1 MPPISPSPHPLWGTG
16 PSPEPMGL
24 HGRQQNQSGQAL
36 GWWWRRTFTSHP
48 GRDLGQAPTWKRGAT
63 VDSASQRALATRR
76 TALGRGGGG
85 GGNSVELLC
94 GGSVSYVVIG
104 SQIPGQRARAGV
116 LQGSTPRG
124 HPGPRGRAAII
135 VSTPEVSEARRGGV
149 SWPGPSGWIALVR
162 VLGEA
167 AVLPAPAWAPL
178 CAPWLTRCG
187 RVVDDLSETQF
198 PQFQSR
204 ANST

>member
-1 MPPISPSPHPLWGTG
+1 MGRRWAGGGDG
-16 PSPEPMGL
+16 PSPPTQGGTWGKLPPGNAGPRWILPRRE
-24 HGRQQNQSGQAL
+24 R
-36 GWWWRRTFTSHP
+36 WRLEERH
-48 GRDLGQAPTWKRGAT
+48 
-63 VDSASQRALATRR
+63 SAEE
-76 TALGRGGGG
+76 GGE

-116 LQGSTPRG
+116 LQGSTLRG

-135 VSTPEVSEARRGGV
+135 LSTPEVSEARRGGV

-167 AVLPAPAWAPL
+167 AVLEASAAPPVLPAPVWAPP

-187 RVVDDLSETQF
+187 QVVDDLSETQF